1 MAVRRTV
8 PADPLHKRFT
18 PNSHRICEMS
28 SGRPPTMVQDDRATA
43 RARGMDRA
51 VPRVP
56 GSPGGTLR
64 RPVLVPP
71 QCPSGSPVART
82 ADQACRSYS
91 PRARPSGA
99 RRAVRPGATGRRL
112 VTSGSTRRHER
123 MWTGR
128 RCGGGLPWAGGPA
141 RGASGSGPLAPP
153 AGQPLTGRG
162 EQVPRLAPRRH
173 SSRTSRPW
181 PAASRPSTRT
191 SASSCC
197 SASSWTAW
205 RSTRPPAD
213 RALAGRSRKSLVSAR
228 RTPSPN

>member
-1 MAVRRTV
+1 MRNAAPWPVMAVRRTV

-173 SSRTSRPW
+173 SSRTSRPDPRDPDIVRAKELARRSRGAQSQAGRAQQAGPDG
-181 PAASRPSTRT
+181 PAA
-191 SASSCC
+191 A
-197 SASSWTAW
+197 TA
-205 RSTRPPAD
+205 
-213 RALAGRSRKSLVSAR
+213 
-228 RTPSPN
+228 

>member
-153 AGQPLTGRG
+153 AGPPGQAGAGPAGRHRGAAPHRTRRAGTSPRSQAAQFPNLT
-162 EQVPRLAPRRH
+162 
-173 SSRTSRPW
+173 
-181 PAASRPSTRT
+181 
-191 SASSCC
+191 
-197 SASSWTAW
+197 
-205 RSTRPPAD
+205 
-213 RALAGRSRKSLVSAR
+213 ALAGRVAAVDPDERFELLLGIFVDGLAQHAAAR
-228 RTPSPN
+228 